1 MQKQSVF
8 CTSIGPD
15 VTSDTP
21 FLPKYALPAI
31 ISAVIL
37 VLLILFIIGL
47 MCLGVCC
54 CRSSKKET

>member
-8 CTSIGPD
+8 CTIIGPD

-21 FLPKYALPAI
+21 FLQKYALPAI

-37 VLLILFIIGL
+37 GLLILFFIIGL
-47 MCLGVCC
+47 MCLCC
-54 CRSSKKET
+54 YRSYKRKK